1 VRPVAVMAAGLDA
14 ALAAVAFGGRPA
26 AERGGAGNEW
36 APWFSPAGPRRQMA
50 RGCGSA

>member
-1 VRPVAVMAAGLDA
+1 MRPVAVMAAGLDA

-36 APWFSPAGPRRQMA
+36 APWFSPAGPGGEMA
-50 RGCGSA
+50 RGCGPA